1 MADERYFLDVNIPMY
16 AAGAEH
22 PLKAPCIAVLQ
33 KAVDGEIELL
43 IDAEIIQEVLH
54 RYGSVQRWR
63 LAEEVSQTLLTL
75 ASRVLPV
82 GEAEMVQTLALFKQ
96 YAPLG
101 IRARDLLHVAV
112 MQANELTQIIS
123 TDSHF
128 DSITG
133 ITRLSPTAFTNTFAK

>member
-1 MADERYFLDVNIPMY
+1 MSEQTYFLDVNIPIY
-16 AAGAEH
+16 AAGAAH
-22 PLKAPCIAVLQ
+22 PLKAPCLAVLQ

-54 RYGSVQRWR
+54 RYGSLQRWK
-63 LAEEVSQTLLTL
+63 LAEEVSETLLTL
-75 ASRVLPV
+75 SSRVLPV
-82 GEAEMVQTLALFKQ
+82 GEAEMRQTLALFKQ

-112 MQANELTQIIS
+112 MQANGLTQIIS

-133 ITRLSPTAFTNTFAK
+133 ITRHSPTALTQ